1 MNTVFDDKSLLE
13 FFKNIQEVIQA
24 QKELNVIID
33 KRLNLIENRLSLLE
47 SCSSFLVKDMEEVK
61 SK

>member
-33 KRLNLIENRLSLLE
+33 KRLNLIENRLSFLE
-47 SCSSFLVKDMEEVK
+47 SCSSFLVRDMEEVK